1 MKKVFITFLCLS
13 VSAIV
18 ANAQDNKTTAPAA
31 STAAQQTPPPPPP
44 APKPNPKAGV
54 FKFKEET
61 HDFGEVPE
69 GPQAEVDFEFK
80 NVGKE
85 PIVIQEAHG
94 SCGCTV
100 PKWPQEPI
108 LPGEKGKIHVTY
120 NTQGRPGPI
129 MKDVT
134 INSNAQQSPMVLH
147 IRGNVKPKPA
157 DPAPAQAPVATPA
170 PAPANSQK

>member
-13 VSAIV
+13 FSAAV
-18 ANAQDNKTTAPAA
+18 ATAQDLKPGAPLPAPTPTTVTPA
-31 STAAQQTPPPPPP
+31 PPPPPP
-44 APKPNPKAGV
+44 AKVNPDAGK
-54 FKFKEET
+54 FKFTEET

-69 GPQAEVDFEFK
+69 GPLAEYDFEFK

-85 PIVIQEAHG
+85 PIIIQEAHG

-108 LPGEKGKIHVTY
+108 LPGKKGVIHVAYTSA
-120 NTQGRPGPI
+120 GRPGPI
-129 MKDVT
+129 NKDVT

-157 DPAPAQAPVATPA
+157 EAAPADA
-170 PAPANSQK
+170 SKK